1 MTTKRDTIR
10 FRKCHSGYLPCDE
23 CIFKE
28 HCKVLFHN
36 QCMAN
41 HNNEIPDG
49 TKNVYH
55 LVLCEIEEYNK
66 LKQIEKQWFLE
77 YVEELYKFLYE
88 PYIVDNEVT
97 NKKDEHMT
105 QKQKE
110 MIKSWFDHIK
120 QMATDRKTLNGVVMD
135 DAHCLDEIRALALN
149 ASEFVERFWNDK
161 EAWED

>member
-1 MTTKRDTIR
+1 MTTEPIR
-10 FRKCHSGYLPCDE
+10 FRKCHLGYLPCDK

-28 HCKVLFHN
+28 LGCKNLFHY

-41 HNNEIPDG
+41 YNNEKLDG

-55 LVLCEIEEYNK
+55 LALCEIEEYNK
-66 LKQIEKQWFLE
+66 LKQIEKQKFLE

-88 PYIVDNEVT
+88 PYIMDNEVT

-110 MIKSWFDHIK
+110 MIKLWFDHIK
-120 QMATDRKTLNGVVMD
+120 QMATDRKTLAGYVMD
-135 DAHCLDEIRALALN
+135 DAHCLDEIRALAYN

-161 EAWED
+161 DAWED